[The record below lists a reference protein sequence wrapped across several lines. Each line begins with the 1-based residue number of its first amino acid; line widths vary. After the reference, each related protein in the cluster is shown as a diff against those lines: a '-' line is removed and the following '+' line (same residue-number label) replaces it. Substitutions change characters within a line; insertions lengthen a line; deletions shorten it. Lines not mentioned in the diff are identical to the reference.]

1 MPSPQQRLASALG
14 ALKTLQGRGRQAI
27 SGTALVR
34 SDREAL
40 LRSGFLKQVV
50 RGWYIATH
58 PDDAQGDTTA
68 WFAGMREFV
77 VGYLRKRFGEHWHL
91 NPEQSLL
98 LRSGDRTIPRQLQVW
113 ASAGTNQTVNLLHG
127 SSLFIYRA
135 PLLLPSAPIDDCG
148 GLQLVELPAALV
160 AASPRVPGRSPQR
173 RLATPPARRA
183 RDHLTESGLTRLI
196 HK

>member
-135 PLLLPSAPIDDCG
+135 PLLHLPRRSTIAADCNS
-148 GLQLVELPAALV
+148 LSYRL
-160 AASPRVPGRSPQR
+160 RWSPQ
-173 RLATPPARRA
+173 ARRYF
-183 RDHLTESGLTRLI
+183 
-196 HK
+196 